1 MAPKK
6 SQKDRGSKDN
16 GGKKKKA
23 KSGSD
28 GQKLKKTPK
37 GTSRKN
43 AWGKDKNKGTGDDGG
58 GDAKG
63 VRHGFKPVRIKL
75 DQEGRDAILDIMQQ
89 LHVAGARD
97 DAVDDDDDGDDDH
110 DGEEETGDDDEEDNN
125 DEEDDDDD
133 GDIDDDDDVGPELD
147 GTFAKMANLMSDV
160 VLNDEVIPAETGKSR
175 TPPSRAAQVKPA
187 DNGFKQQNEQRGN
200 DQLRGNSS
208 RGQSSSP
215 KGLLRSNTAR
225 EKLLA
230 SMVKED
236 RKVSRDK
243 DRNRGA
249 VPAAAI
255 AAASVVGGGSV
266 EAAARGY
273 QRPDPPVPGAGNDK
287 VRLAVCG
294 EKKKTGAPDVNAKK
308 VRGLHVVGF
317 FFFVTYTNTGSML
330 LAKSRLFL

>member
-6 SQKDRGSKDN
+6 SQKDRVSKDN

-37 GTSRKN
+37 GMSRKN
-43 AWGKDKNKGTGDDGG
+43 AWGNDKNKGRGDDRG

-63 VRHGFKPVRIKL
+63 IRRGLKPVRIKL

-89 LHVAGARD
+89 LHVAGDRD
-97 DAVDDDDDGDDDH
+97 DAVDDDDDDADYDDKEDNGD
-110 DGEEETGDDDEEDNN
+110 DGEEDNGDDDEED
-125 DEEDDDDD
+125 DDGD
-133 GDIDDDDDVGPELD
+133 GDIDEGYDVGLELD
-147 GTFAKMANLMSDV
+147 GTFAKMANLLSDV
-160 VLNDEVIPAETGKSR
+160 VLNDEAIPAETS
-175 TPPSRAAQVKPA
+175 PLRAAQVKST
-187 DNGFKQQNEQRGN
+187 DNVVKRQNEKRGN
-200 DQLRGNSS
+200 DQHGGGSS
-208 RGQSSSP
+208 RGHSSSP

-236 RKVSRDK
+236 RKVSKDE
-243 DRNRGA
+243 DRNKGT

-266 EAAARGY
+266 ESAARRY
-273 QRPDPPVPGAGNDK
+273 QRPDPPVPGTGNDK

-294 EKKKTGAPDVNAKK
+294 EKKKTGVPDLNTKK
-308 VRGLHVVGF
+308 VRGLRAVGYIF
-317 FFFVTYTNTGSML
+317 LVML
-330 LAKSRLFL
+330 PTKFL